1 MKRTVFGTL
10 LASGLVAMSM
20 SVHAAPVDLT
30 TAGSFGS
37 IGGALYTQV
46 DAQPTGTGFIDS
58 FVEIGGANKNVVEA
72 YNTTVNG
79 TLDNGSSPQFNH
91 EITVGTIGFIETDAG
106 LVMRFLLDI
115 NQTSN
120 PQGQSLFSLDEVQ
133 IFISTEDNL
142 STETFPL
149 ALGTLVYQ
157 MDAAANEHVMLDYD
171 LNHGSG
177 SGDMTL
183 DIPFALFNAAFGAGG
198 FDGADAQNGAFIY
211 LYSRFGEN
219 APNDDGFEEW
229 AYEKGADIEE
239 PCPLTDPE
247 CNPTDIPEPG
257 SLSLLALGLLGAAV
271 ASRRRSRRM

>member
-1 MKRTVFGTL
+1 MKRTIFGAL
-10 LASGLVAMSM
+10 LASGLAMSL
-20 SVHAAPVDLT
+20 SAYAAPVDLT
-30 TAGSFGS
+30 TAGDSGV
-37 IGGALYTQV
+37 IGGATYTQV

-58 FVEIGGANKNVVEA
+58 FVEIGGANKSVVQA

-79 TLDNGSSPQFNH
+79 TFDNGSSPTFNH

-120 PQGQSLFSLDEVQ
+120 PQGASLFSLDEVQ
-133 IFISTEDNL
+133 IFISTDANL
-142 STETFPL
+142 STEAFPL

-157 MDAAANEHVMLDYD
+157 MDAADDEHVMLDYD

-183 DIPFALFNAAFGAGG
+183 DIPFALFNAAFGLGG
-198 FDGADAQNGAFIY
+198 FDTADAQNGAFIY
-211 LYSRFGEN
+211 LYSRFGEIEAN
-219 APNDDGFEEW
+219 NDGFEEW

-239 PCPLTDPE
+239 PCPTNDPE